1 MAEDKLYVSG
11 EEDGYDKLIEKIIS
25 KQQLLNSIL
34 EQNAKAIEQYAKQF
48 NSASDAAEKYNRSL
62 KNILGTSNNTENSS
76 SSDRESGIGKK
87 LKKDTSIKNNA
98 DPGTDKKDAFWRNYK
113 ETMEAYDKA
122 IKEYTTDP
130 KLKHMSKYAPELKKE
145 AEKFHQ
151 NAFAGYDFEKDTV
164 KDKKSNF
171 KELLKD
177 ALGKEMPGKNWLT
190 GTRLL
195 KGVLGNKKLVNSIL
209 KFSAALGGYF
219 AVIEALNKA
228 IEAAINLGKEYN
240 KTQADIARGY
250 AAIGSNITRYNLSD
264 IKTASTINK
273 TDANN
278 KDAADEIKE
287 VFSGGAEFASNIE
300 KGLSS
305 FKLGLAKGINF
316 ASTGWLK
323 SLEKAA
329 YDWSHGAEE
338 LSYSAEIL
346 GYTAKE
352 LNKYGE
358 VSEKTALKGLQSAV
372 PGILQSGLTTE
383 SATNMSSG
391 MGIMA
396 KYMQDAYGVNW
407 EDAFSKINESIL
419 TGGNQASDFGLNLSE
434 DVFNGWMALEKG
446 IDSVNTEISDAE
458 KLAYR
463 YEMALKQAAL
473 AGSAELQKKITDWKK
488 YGDILEKTK
497 GMLSDVER
505 VSLIGGFSTGIPDVG
520 VEGVVDNE
528 NNELTKKEYDI
539 SLKDALSGMSL
550 KEAVEYLGGLEDLSQ
565 SDIEILINTYG
576 ADTWFKFVNTVE
588 DDSLRNKLLNLSSD
602 ALLKIVED
610 GDFED
615 IQKLGVGLNN
625 LSKEYG
631 TAFND
636 IIGLTNAAATKMI
649 DDLEARLGAY
659 IKKLEGL
666 RHKPGMIE
674 PKGEYAR
681 SNGHGIGVGN
691 VLNSFGTDSN
701 ALIEQIPIRKLPDTI
716 NNNINKAISGMESMK
731 EIESNSVG
739 LGLEKSAVEIT
750 NVNVGTLI
758 GNEQGYEELAEKV
771 NAVNNKK
778 KTRRGK

>member
-1 MAEDKLYVSG
+1 MAESKLYVSG

-48 NSASDAAEKYNRSL
+48 NSASDAVEKYNRSL

-76 SSDRESGIGKK
+76 RD
-87 LKKDTSIKNNA
+87 D
-98 DPGTDKKDAFWRNYK
+98 FWRNYK

-122 IKEYTTDP
+122 IKDYTTDP
-130 KLKHMSKYAPELKKE
+130 KLKHMSKYVPELEKE
-145 AEKFHQ
+145 AERFHR
-151 NAFAGYDFEKDTV
+151 NAFAGYDFEKDTI

-171 KELLKD
+171 KDLLKD
-177 ALGKEMPGKNWLT
+177 ALGNEMTGKKGLT
-190 GTRLL
+190 GTGLL
-195 KGVLGNKKLVNSIL
+195 KGILGNKSLVNSIL
-209 KFSAALGGYF
+209 KFSTALGGYF
-219 AVIEALNKA
+219 AVMEALNKA

-250 AAIGSNITRYNLSD
+250 AAIGGNITRYNLNA

-273 TDANN
+273 TDANI
-278 KDAADEIKE
+278 KDAAEEIKE
-287 VFSGGAEFASNIE
+287 MFSGGAEFASNVKE
-300 KGLSS
+300 GLSS
-305 FKLGLAKGINF
+305 FNLGLAKAVNF

-329 YDWSHGAEE
+329 HDWAHGAEE

-358 VSEKTALKGLQSAV
+358 VSEKTALKGLQSAI

-383 SATNMSSG
+383 SAANMSSG
-391 MGIMA
+391 IGIMA
-396 KYMQDAYGVNW
+396 KYMQDAYGVSW
-407 EDAFSKINESIL
+407 EDAFSKISESIL
-419 TGGNQASDFGLNLSE
+419 TGGNQASIYGLNLSE

-446 IDSVNTEISDAE
+446 IDSVNTELSDAE
-458 KLAYR
+458 RLAYR
-463 YEMALKQAAL
+463 YEMALKQATL
-473 AGSAELQKKITDWKK
+473 AGSDELQKKITDWKK
-488 YGDILEKTK
+488 YGDMLERTK

-520 VEGVVDNE
+520 VEGVIDNE
-528 NNELTKKEYDI
+528 NNELTRKDYNI
-539 SLKDALSGMSL
+539 SLKDTLSGMSL
-550 KEAVEYLGGLEDLSQ
+550 KEAIEYLGGLEDLSQ
-565 SDIEILINTYG
+565 SDIEILIKTYG

-602 ALLKIVED
+602 AILKIVED

-615 IQKLGVGLNN
+615 IQKLGTELNN
-625 LSKEYG
+625 LSKTYG

-636 IIGLTNAAATKMI
+636 IIGLTNAEVTKMMDNI
-649 DDLEARLGAY
+649 EARLDAY
-659 IKKLEGL
+659 VKKLDGL
-666 RHKPGMIE
+666 QNKTGIEKPSGTWAFNS
-674 PKGEYAR
+674 G
-681 SNGHGIGVGN
+681 GGIGGFGN
-691 VLNSFGTDSN
+691 VMKSFNTNSN
-701 ALIEQIPIRKLPDTI
+701 ALVEQIPVGNLYNTL
-716 NNNINKAISGMESMK
+716 NSSVNKAISGMESIK
-731 EIESNSVG
+731 EIKSNSVG
-739 LGLEKSAVEIT
+739 LDLERLAVEVT

-758 GNEQGYEELAEKV
+758 GNEQGYEELTEKI

-778 KTRRGK
+778 NTRRGK

>member
-62 KNILGTSNNTENSS
+62 KDILGTSNNTENSS
-76 SSDRESGIGKK
+76 SSGSESGIGKK
-87 LKKDTSIKNNA
+87 LKKD
-98 DPGTDKKDAFWRNYK
+98 KKDDFWRTYT

-130 KLKHMSKYAPELKKE
+130 KLKHLSKYAPELEKE
-145 AEKFHQ
+145 AEKFHR
-151 NAFAGYDFEKDTV
+151 NAFAGYDFENDTI

-171 KELLKD
+171 KDLLKD
-177 ALGKEMPGKNWLT
+177 ALGKEMSGKNGLN

-195 KGVLGNKKLVNSIL
+195 KGVLGNKSLVNSVL

-219 AVIEALNKA
+219 VVIEALNKA

-250 AAIGSNITRYNLSD
+250 AAIGGNINRYNLKA

-278 KDAADEIKE
+278 KDAAEEIKE
-287 VFSGGAEFASNIE
+287 MFSGGAEFASNIE
-300 KGLSS
+300 EGLSS
-305 FKLGLAKGINF
+305 FKLGLAKAINF
-316 ASTGWLK
+316 VSTGWLK

-329 YDWSHGAEE
+329 YAWSHGAEE

-346 GYTAKE
+346 GHTAKE

-383 SATNMSSG
+383 SAVNMSSG
-391 MGIMA
+391 VGIMA
-396 KYMQDAYGVNW
+396 KYMQDAYGVSW

-419 TGGNQASDFGLNLSE
+419 TGGNQASGLGLNLSE

-446 IDSVNTEISDAE
+446 IDSVNTEISEAE
-458 KLAYR
+458 RLAYR
-463 YEMALKQAAL
+463 YEMALKQATL

-488 YGDILEKTK
+488 YGDMLERTK
-497 GMLSDVER
+497 GMLSDIER

-520 VEGVVDNE
+520 VEGVIDNE
-528 NNELTKKEYDI
+528 NNELTKKEYNI
-539 SLKDALSGMSL
+539 SLKDTLSGMSF
-550 KEAVEYLGGLEDLSQ
+550 KEAIEYLGGLEDLSQ
-565 SDIEILINTYG
+565 SDIEILIKTYG

-602 ALLKIVED
+602 AILKIVED

-615 IQKLGVGLNN
+615 IQKLGTELNN
-625 LSKEYG
+625 LSETYG

-636 IIGLTNAAATKMI
+636 IIGLTNDEVTKMLDNI
-649 DDLEARLGAY
+649 KARLDAY
-659 IKKLEGL
+659 VKKLEGL
-666 RHKPGMIE
+666 QNKTGMNI
-674 PKGEYAR
+674 PKGEYAFNKER
-681 SNGHGIGVGN
+681 GLGYGPVID
-691 VLNSFGTDSN
+691 SFGTGSN
-701 ALIEQIPIRKLPDTI
+701 ALVEQIPVGDLYNTL
-716 NNNINKAISGMESMK
+716 NNNVNKAISGMESIK

-739 LGLEKSAVEIT
+739 LDLEKLAVEIT

-758 GNEQGYEELAEKV
+758 GNEQGYEELTEKV

-778 KTRRGK
+778 NTRRGK